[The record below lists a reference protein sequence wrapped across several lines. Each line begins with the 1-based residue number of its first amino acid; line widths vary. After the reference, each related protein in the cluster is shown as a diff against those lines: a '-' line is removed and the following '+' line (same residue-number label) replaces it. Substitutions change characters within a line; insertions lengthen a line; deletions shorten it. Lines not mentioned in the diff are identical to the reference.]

1 MRCVLELSSANRN
14 LERRNS
20 DMLSSIAYLRE
31 SREKSHELVN
41 AVSLFVNTLSGGQ
54 PTSTSRRLVS
64 WYLNNDGSFDEKLW
78 VKSQTEEIQK
88 NLDKEKEEQDKILK
102 TYATSLRSVSEE
114 LRASL
119 CERWLKLRLKML
131 RTLCVLHLLLENYHS
146 NTNTKQQVRKQ
157 C

>member
-1 MRCVLELSSANRN
+1 MFFFFF
-14 LERRNS
+14 
-20 DMLSSIAYLRE
+20 DSIVTHTHTHTHTHRYLRE

-88 NLDKEKEEQDKILK
+88 NHLKEKEDFDKILK
-102 TYATSLRSVSEE
+102 TYTTSLRSVSEE

-119 CERWLKLRLKML
+119 CERLLKLRLKML
-131 RTLCVLHLLLENYHS
+131 RTFVFFITHTLSLRKSHS
-146 NTNTKQQVRKQ
+146 NINNRYESYAESG
-157 C
+157 